1 MTGTRSS
8 HAENKEDPSLI
19 VPAISVIAALQT
31 TVAVFLVVVV
41 VVGVV
46 CMYSRRKT
54 TPRPHNT
61 TESVEMEDQLYEAV
75 GPGEGVANKNKP
87 SRERGK
93 GKEKIEFKE
102 NSSYAMH
109 FN

>member
-1 MTGTRSS
+1 MTGPRSS
-8 HAENKEDPSLI
+8 QAENKEDPSLI
-19 VPAISVIAALQT
+19 VPAISMIAALQT
-31 TVAVFLVVVV
+31 TVVVFLVVV

-46 CMYSRRKT
+46 CTYSRRKT

-75 GPGEGVANKNKP
+75 GPGGGVANKNMP

-93 GKEKIEFKE
+93 EKEKIEFKE
-102 NSSYAMH
+102 NSSYALH